1 MPTFLN
7 LVQNSRYVRTVFQ
20 LILGFLCR
28 SDVTKYERQIK
39 LDTYLKK
46 RERKRAHKAEKDLK
60 KLEDVSHSPA
70 KKRGLESDQDI
81 TTSIAKDDRVEDA
94 DLEKHVDE
102 DEDMLS
108 SVITEKIGNDPECMQ
123 VDLTETG
130 KLETETE
137 TEAETNELETIV
149 HENSLECVV
158 DNLDNTN
165 TGQVN
170 NDKFEKVSRNI
181 EIEHRD
187 DMEHTGVQQF
197 DNFDK
202 LDYSNRDYVS
212 STSMEIDKVEGG
224 KNTPPFVTELSKDSK
239 VQREALRHSP
249 NIDHSDQSEQNNVRT
264 FQGLISEF
272 TELHVW
278 NIHNV
283 NASQIQKYNSANWN
297 FEEINFPDFGASVGD
312 KTIELQRPDGKLI
325 PGHFDLAQENYQ
337 FDRKEMINK
346 KAIKNLP
353 EDFDWSDEVLEF
365 SYPEIMTDRVNVKKS
380 CRNWTEYKNCQYQ
393 ASASWDRSR
402 DLPHLYGSKVRPV
415 VLPEDATSTSKF
427 CYYMNRN

>member
-1 MPTFLN
+1 M
-7 LVQNSRYVRTVFQ
+7 
-20 LILGFLCR
+20 CR

-60 KLEDVSHSPA
+60 KQEDVSHSPA
-70 KKRGLESDQDI
+70 KKRGLEPGQDI
-81 TTSIAKDDRVEDA
+81 TTEGTSIAADNA
-94 DLEKHVDE
+94 DLDEHVDE
-102 DEDMLS
+102 DEDVLS
-108 SVITEKIGNDPECMQ
+108 SVITERIGNDPECLQ
-123 VDLTETG
+123 VDLTVTETG

-137 TEAETNELETIV
+137 AETNELKSIV
-149 HENSLECVV
+149 HENSSECVV
-158 DNLDNTN
+158 ENMGN

-170 NDKFEKVSRNI
+170 NDKFENVSRNI

-187 DMEHTGVQQF
+187 DVEHTDVHQF
-197 DNFDK
+197 DNFNK
-202 LDYSNRDYVS
+202 LDYSNHDYVS
-212 STSMEIDKVEGG
+212 NTSMEIDKVQGG
-224 KNTPPFVTELSKDSK
+224 KNTPPFVTEFSKDSMI
-239 VQREALRHSP
+239 QSEALRHSP

-272 TELHVW
+272 TDLHVW

-283 NASQIQKYNSANWN
+283 NASQKQKYNIADWN
-297 FEEINFPDFGASVGD
+297 FEEINFPDFGARVGD
-312 KTIELQRPDGKLI
+312 KTVELQRPDGKLI

-337 FDRKEMINK
+337 FDRKDMINK
-346 KAIKNLP
+346 KAMKNLP
-353 EDFDWSDEVLEF
+353 EDFDWSDEVLVF

-402 DLPHLYGSKVRPV
+402 DLPHLYGDKMRPV
-415 VLPEDATSTSKF
+415 VLPEDAASTSEF
-427 CYYMNRN
+427 CYIIKMN